1 MLAQV
6 KRSCLEL
13 MGGCHACQAES
24 CVALLNFT
32 ASLECF
38 RLLWHVAFIVR
49 SGFYL
54 ASFSQLPSLFLLKQC
69 QLRVSL
75 CVWGGGSCST
85 MFLIFSKNICWLK
98 FADNERWMKQN
109 HHWTSNAQCF
119 SSSWTWQFVGGMSAC
134 RVIYH
139 MKAGFWVKKN
149 NRHESKSSLRG
160 EPCCRFIIHHSAE
173 LMQYSHDN

>member
-38 RLLWHVAFIVR
+38 RLLWHDAFIVR

-69 QLRVSL
+69 QLRVSVCM
-75 CVWGGGSCST
+75 CVC
-85 MFLIFSKNICWLK
+85 
-98 FADNERWMKQN
+98 
-109 HHWTSNAQCF
+109 
-119 SSSWTWQFVGGMSAC
+119 VGGVLLYNVPNFFQKHLLVKVC
-134 RVIYH
+134 R
-139 MKAGFWVKKN
+139 
-149 NRHESKSSLRG
+149 
-160 EPCCRFIIHHSAE
+160 
-173 LMQYSHDN
+173 